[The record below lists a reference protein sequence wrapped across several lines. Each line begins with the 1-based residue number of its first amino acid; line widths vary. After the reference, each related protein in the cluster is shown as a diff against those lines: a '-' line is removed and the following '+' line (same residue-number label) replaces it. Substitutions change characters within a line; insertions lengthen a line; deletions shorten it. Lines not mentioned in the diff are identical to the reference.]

1 MGPRARAQAWALMEE
16 ECGNIDLARRL
27 LQEASEKDPCDLY
40 VWQARPPSQRP
51 PPPGRVCALDTGL
64 AAPLLSSPLGYGHT
78 DAARSAAAPGP
89 LPGRQC
95 GRGSRADARR
105 AQAWGVLEARAGD
118 LPRARELFQQGVW
131 SQPGNC
137 SVSRVWQARRRP
149 YPNSSRAVCCQPR
162 GCWLGDQLS
171 ACAVPRMGGHTVCRL
186 CRSAEPPGLVSVQR
200 SFARAAVPARP

>member
-1 MGPRARAQAWALMEE
+1 MEE

-51 PPPGRVCALDTGL
+51 RRPAASARWTPGWLPRCCRRRLDVGTLMQL
-64 AAPLLSSPLGYGHT
+64 AAQRHQ
-78 DAARSAAAPGP
+78 ARSQGANAGAAAEPMRGARRPGACWRRARATCRARGSCSSRAS
-89 LPGRQC
+89 GRSRATAASRAC
-95 GRGSRADARR
+95 GRR
-105 AQAWGVLEARAGD
+105 
-118 LPRARELFQQGVW
+118 
-131 SQPGNC
+131 
-137 SVSRVWQARRRP
+137 RRRP